1 MNNKIPVPA
10 ALLAIDGA
18 APAQGDEVE
27 MTVTGIVEAVQGPML
42 LIRPTKLNGQPLPE
56 MPAEPARPT
65 SEDDIRA
72 AALAADREV

>member
-10 ALLAIDGA
+10 ALLAIDGT

-27 MTVTGIVEAVQGPML
+27 FTVTGTVEAAQGPML

-56 MPAEPARPT
+56 MPAEPPREPG
-65 SEDDIRA
+65 EDEIRA
-72 AALAADREV
+72 AALAADRGA

>member
-27 MTVTGIVEAVQGPML
+27 MTVTGIVEASQGPML

-72 AALAADREV
+72 AALAADQGA

>member
-27 MTVTGIVEAVQGPML
+27 MTVTGIVEASQGPML
-42 LIRPTKLNGQPLPE
+42 LIRPTQLNGQPLPE

>member
-42 LIRPTKLNGQPLPE
+42 LIRPTQLNGQPLPE
-56 MPAEPARPT
+56 LPAEPPREPG
-65 SEDDIRA
+65 EDEIRA
-72 AALAADREV
+72 AALAADRGA

>member
-10 ALLAIDGA
+10 AMLAIDGA
-18 APAQGDEVE
+18 APAQGDAVE

-42 LIRPTKLNGQPLPE
+42 LIRPTQLNGQPLPE
-56 MPAEPARPT
+56 MPAEPARPP
-65 SEDDIRA
+65 SEDDVRA